1 MSDTGEYATEGIAVV
16 GMAGRFP
23 KARDVEAF
31 WENLRD
37 GLRGISTFTEEELLA
52 AGHSAETVRHPR
64 YVKARG
70 ALEDPTLFDA
80 AFFEFTAR
88 EAELTDPQHRLLLE
102 CAWEALEDAGY
113 DSRRYAGQVGVF
125 AGASMSTY
133 LLDALRDGM
142 APSEGLLQLAIG
154 NLGDFLSTRLSYKLD
169 LRGPSLNVQTACSTS
184 LVATHLACL
193 HLLAGQCDLA
203 LAGGVSARAREVSG
217 YLYQEGGILSPDGHC
232 RAFDARAQGTVEGSG
247 VGLVVLMRLEDAL
260 AEGANIRAVIRATAL
275 NNDGLRK
282 VGYTAPSVQGQTE
295 VITLAHRMA
304 EVEASSLS
312 YLEAHGTGTA
322 LGDPIELA
330 ALTQAFGEDS
340 APGSCAIGSVKTSI
354 GHLDAAAGVA
364 GLIKTVLA
372 LEHKQLPPS
381 LDFETPN
388 PRAQLDRSPFRVN
401 TRLTE
406 WPDDRGPRR
415 AGLSSFGIGGTNA
428 HAVLEEAPPREPSS
442 PSRAPQLLVLSAR
455 TPSAREA
462 MGSRLARHLE
472 RHPEQSLADVA
483 HTLQV
488 GRRAF
493 PHRSALVCQT
503 REEAI
508 AALAGKTPG
517 QVLTGSA
524 ARDEAPVA
532 FLFSGQ
538 GSQGV
543 DMGRELHAQEPV
555 FREALDQCAR
565 LLQPHLGLD
574 LRHLL
579 HPTEARREEAT
590 ARLDQTAI
598 TQPALFAVEY
608 ALARLWE
615 SWGIRP
621 QAMLGH
627 SLGEYVAACL
637 AGVFSLE
644 DALALVAVR
653 GQLMQGLPPGAM
665 LSIRLSAQEL
675 RPLLGERLSLA
686 AINGPALCVAAGPLE
701 DILRL
706 EQTLAE
712 RNVARTRLRTSHA
725 FHSAMVEPVLA
736 PFADRLSRVALK
748 APRIPFLSNVTG
760 DWITPAQAMDPRYWV
775 RHLREPVLFEEGLKR
790 LLGAQGPLLLEVGPG
805 RTLASLAMRH
815 PDRPED
821 RPVLSS
827 LRHPSDPGSD
837 MAFIRRTLGQLWLA
851 GAPVEWTA
859 LHTGTQRQRVPLPTY
874 PFERQ
879 RYVLGDSAPPPTS
892 PEPRAPV
899 PPAARH
905 ARPGLATAYVE
916 PTHALERQVADIWQE
931 CLGYA
936 PIGVHD
942 DFLEL
947 GGHSL
952 LATQIISRIEDAL
965 RVSVPLRQ
973 LFETP
978 TVAGLSA
985 WLETRRVQTED
996 MPKHGSTPAGGEFPL
1011 SFAQQRMWALEQL
1024 TPGTSA
1030 YHLPQALRLRGPLDV
1045 AALEASFTEL
1055 VRRHASLRTTFPS
1068 CEGQPVQVIAPPA
1081 PVRVRQMDLQ
1091 ATPETGREEAMRR
1104 FLVREAEEPFD
1115 LAHGPLMRLALAR
1128 LAPEEHVLAVTLHHI
1143 IADGASLRVLTRE
1156 MMALYEAQRRGQRP
1170 TLPEPA
1176 LQYADHARQ
1185 QREWLQ
1191 GPMLEQRLSW
1201 WKERLAGLPV
1211 MELPTDRPRPLTPT
1225 YRAGHQPLA
1234 LSGRLSEAVRALAR
1248 RERATPF
1255 MVLLAA
1261 FGAVL
1266 GRFSGQRDIALGTPI
1281 AGRTRTELEGLIGL
1295 FVNTLVLR
1303 VDLSGD
1309 PSGHELL
1316 SRVQEMALGAYAHQE
1331 VPFEKLVEELHPERE
1346 PSRSPLFQVMFSL
1359 QEEAS
1364 GSATLG
1370 GLHVERMEL
1379 SAETTQVDL
1388 TLWLRPTLQGFA
1400 GALEYSTELFEA
1412 PAMARL
1418 ARALEGALEALVAAP
1433 EHRLSAWTRPSRE
1446 EESLLVAARGEG
1458 GESPPVTGIHQL
1470 IERRAA
1476 LHPERPALIIGERT
1490 LRYGEL
1496 DRGANHV
1503 AQRLRALG
1511 AGPEVRVGLCA
1522 DRSAEAIVALL
1533 GVLKTGA
1540 AYVPLDPSAPR
1551 ERLLALLREV
1561 EAPLVLAQ
1569 ASCVEPVSGG
1579 EARVLRLEEF
1589 NELPEKAP
1597 VRPPDVALSPEGAAY
1612 VLHTSGSTGQPKGV
1626 VVSHRA
1632 LLSHLEGVRRAYA
1645 LSQEDRVLQFSSLH
1659 FDVAAEELFPTLAV
1673 GAAVVLRRAGAVES
1687 VDELRAL
1694 VSRTGVT
1701 VVNLPSPY
1709 WHEWVDALPGIA
1721 EALPPSVR
1729 LLVTGS
1735 QAPSPE
1741 RLSRWRERVGSQ
1753 VRWLNAYGPTEATIT
1768 CAVFEAVAPVERPR
1782 VPIGRP
1788 LAGVRIYLLDE
1799 RRQPV
1804 PAGAPGELFIGGS
1817 GLARGY
1823 LARPAA
1829 TAEAFTPDPFTDEP
1843 GARMYRTGDLAR
1855 LLPDGNVEFLG
1866 RRDHQVKLRGYR
1878 IELGEVEAALER
1890 TAELKEVVVLLRE
1903 DPSGEARLEAH
1914 AVPATQYLTES
1925 GLRERLGTVLPRYM
1939 VPARIVLL
1947 EALPRLPSGKVDR
1960 RALAAARPP
1969 ERPDEDFVA
1978 PRDATEATLA
1988 RIWAEVLKLEKV
2000 GIHDNF
2006 FERGGDSLM
2015 VIRVV
2020 AKANQQGLL
2029 ITAPQLL
2036 RHQTIAQLAAM
2047 AVGPSLAH
2055 EPEVTRGPVP
2065 LTPPQRRFLE
2075 QGHAAP
2081 HHWNR
2086 SLLLEVREPLDAGL
2100 LREALRHLLRRHD
2113 ALRLRFTH
2121 DAEGWHQEDSS
2132 ETQEVPFSQVDLS
2145 SKGDAELQAA
2155 ITAAATEL
2163 QGSLDLSHGPL
2174 WRVAY
2179 LDLGTRR
2186 PGRLLLLFH
2195 FLVADGVAWA
2205 IFIDELQALYT
2216 CLAEERPV
2224 QLPPATPSFKTWA
2237 ESLERLARS
2246 GALQDEASEWLARLG
2261 SSRGKLPRD
2270 HAGDNTEASMRTV
2283 RVDLTEAQTHTF
2295 LQRTAA
2301 RSHGPEA
2308 VLLAPLAQVLSRW
2321 MGGTALQVD
2330 VGRHG
2335 RRLRGGLEASATM
2348 GCMASDCPVLLD
2360 VRGGDVRRA
2369 LEEVEAALH
2378 RIPEEGLGHGLLR
2391 YMDAPG
2397 EPARRLRALPD
2408 AEVSF
2413 DYMSRRMLAETSG
2426 FRWAPEPSGPDRSPL
2441 SRRSHVLQ
2449 LIASVVDK
2457 TLRIE
2462 WRYSEALH
2470 ERATV
2475 ERLAANHL
2483 EGLRALLSTHL
2494 I

>member
-1 MSDTGEYATEGIAVV
+1 MSDAGMYATEGIAVV
-16 GMAGRFP
+16 GLAGRFP
-23 KARDVEAF
+23 KARDVETF
-31 WENLRD
+31 WENLRS

-52 AGHSAETVRHPR
+52 AGHPAETVRHAR

-70 ALEDPTLFDA
+70 ALEDTTLFDA
-80 AFFEFTAR
+80 AFFDFTAR

-113 DSRRYAGQVGVF
+113 DSRRYPGRIGVF

-133 LLDALRDGM
+133 LLDALRNGM

-169 LRGPSLNVQTACSTS
+169 LRGPSMNVQTACSTS

-193 HLLAGQCDLA
+193 HLLAGQCDMA

-217 YLYQEGGILSPDGHC
+217 YLYQEGGIFSPDGHC

-260 AEGANIRAVIRATAL
+260 AEGANIRAVIRATTL
-275 NNDGLRK
+275 NNDGLQK
-282 VGYTAPSVQGQTE
+282 VGYTAPSVQGQAE
-295 VITLAHRMA
+295 VITLAHGMA
-304 EVEASSLS
+304 EVDASTIS
-312 YLEAHGTGTA
+312 YLEAHGTGTS
-322 LGDPIELA
+322 LGDPMELT
-330 ALTQAFGEDS
+330 ALAQVFGEDC
-340 APGSCAIGSVKTSI
+340 APGACVIGSVKSSI

-372 LEHKQLPPS
+372 LEHKQFPPS
-381 LDFETPN
+381 LDFEAPN
-388 PRAQLDRSPFRVN
+388 PRAPLDSSPFRVN
-401 TRLTE
+401 TRLAQ
-406 WPDDRGPRR
+406 WPDRGVPRR

-428 HAVLEEAPPREPSS
+428 HAVLEEAAPREPSP
-442 PSRAPQLLVLSAR
+442 PSSAPQLLVLSAR
-455 TPSAREA
+455 TPSAGEA
-462 MGSRLARHLE
+462 MCTRLARHLE

-493 PHRSALVCQT
+493 AHRWALVCQT

-508 AALAGKTPG
+508 AALSGQRPG
-517 QVLTGSA
+517 QVHTGSTGSE
-524 ARDEAPVA
+524 EAPVA

-538 GSQGV
+538 GSQYV
-543 DMGRELHAQEPV
+543 DMGRELHTREPV

-574 LRHLL
+574 LRHILY
-579 HPTEARREEAT
+579 PPEARREEAA
-590 ARLDQTAI
+590 ARLDQTAL

-621 QAMLGH
+621 RALLGH

-644 DALALVAVR
+644 DALALVATR
-653 GQLMQGLPPGAM
+653 GRLIQELPPGAM
-665 LSIRLSAQEL
+665 LGIPLSESEL

-686 AINGPALCVAAGPLE
+686 AINGPMQCVAAGPTE
-701 DILRL
+701 DIHRL
-706 EQTLAE
+706 ERTLAE
-712 RNVARTRLRTSHA
+712 RNVACTRLRTSHA
-725 FHSAMVEPVLA
+725 FHSAMMEPVLA
-736 PFADRLSRVALK
+736 PFAAWLSRVALK

-760 DWITPAQAMDPRYWV
+760 DWITPAEATDPHYWV
-775 RHLREPVLFEEGLKR
+775 RHLREPVRFAEGLKR

-805 RTLASLAMRH
+805 RTLASLASRH
-815 PDRPED
+815 PERSGD

-827 LRHPSDPGSD
+827 MRHPREQGSD
-837 MAFIRRTLGQLWLA
+837 TAFARRTLGQLWLA
-851 GAPVEWTA
+851 GAAVNWKG
-859 LHTGTQRQRVPLPTY
+859 LHTDSPRPRVPLPTY

-879 RYVLGDSAPPPTS
+879 RYVLGDSAPPPLA
-892 PEPRAPV
+892 PEPRAPA

-905 ARPGLATAYVE
+905 ARPGIATAYVE
-916 PTHALERQVADIWQE
+916 PTHPLERQVANIWQE

-936 PIGVHD
+936 PIGSHD

-952 LATQIISRIEDAL
+952 LGTQIISRLEDAL
-965 RVSVPLRQ
+965 GARVPLRQ

-978 TVAGLSA
+978 TVAGLAA
-985 WLETRRVQTED
+985 WLGTRQLRTEES
-996 MPKHGSTPAGGEFPL
+996 PRPGSTPSGGEHPL
-1011 SFAQQRMWALEQL
+1011 SFAQQRMWALEQF
-1024 TPGTSA
+1024 TPGSSA

-1055 VRRHASLRTTFPS
+1055 VRRHGSLRTTFPS
-1068 CEGQPVQVIAPPA
+1068 REGQPVQRIAPPA
-1081 PVRVRQMDLQ
+1081 PVYVRQVDFQPL
-1091 ATPETGREEAMRR
+1091 PEAGWEEATRR
-1104 FLVREAEEPFD
+1104 FLLEEAEAPFE
-1115 LAHGPLMRLALAR
+1115 LSQGPLMRLALAR

-1156 MMALYEAQRRGQRP
+1156 MMALYDALRRGQRP
-1170 TLPEPA
+1170 ALPELPR
-1176 LQYADHARQ
+1176 QYADHARQ

-1191 GPMLEQRLSW
+1191 GPVLEERLSW

-1211 MELPTDRPRPLTPT
+1211 LELPTDRPRPSTPT

-1234 LSGRLSEAVRALAR
+1234 LSGALSEAVRALAR
-1248 RERATPF
+1248 SERATPF

-1266 GRFSGQRDIALGTPI
+1266 GRYSGQRDLAIGTPI

-1309 PSGHELL
+1309 PSGRELL

-1331 VPFEKLVEELHPERE
+1331 LPFEKLVEELHPERE
-1346 PSRSPLFQVMFSL
+1346 PSRSPLFQVMLSL

-1364 GSATLG
+1364 DSATLG
-1370 GLHVERMEL
+1370 GLSVERLEL
-1379 SAETTQVDL
+1379 PAATTQVDL
-1388 TLWLRPTLQGFA
+1388 TLWLRPTPQGFA
-1400 GALEYSTELFEA
+1400 GALEYSTGLFEA
-1412 PAMARL
+1412 AAMARL
-1418 ARALEGALEALVAAP
+1418 ARTLEGTLEALTAAP
-1433 EHRLSAWTRPSRE
+1433 ERRLSELTRPSGAELEALLAATRRE
-1446 EESLLVAARGEG
+1446 RVEL
-1458 GESPPVTGIHQL
+1458 PPVTGIHQFL
-1470 IERRAA
+1470 ERTAA
-1476 LHPERPALIIGERT
+1476 LHPERPALITAERT
-1490 LRYGEL
+1490 LSHREL
-1496 DRGANHV
+1496 DRRANHL
-1503 AQRLRALG
+1503 AWRLRALG

-1522 DRSAEAIVALL
+1522 DRSVEAIVALL

-1540 AYVPLDPSAPR
+1540 AYVPLDPTAPR
-1551 ERLLALLREV
+1551 ERLLALLKEV

-1569 ASCVEPVSGG
+1569 APCVERVSGG
-1579 EARVLRLEEF
+1579 GARVLRLEDF
-1589 NELPEKAP
+1589 NDVLEGEP
-1597 VRPPDVALSPEGAAY
+1597 VRPLDVALSPEGAAY

-1626 VVSHRA
+1626 VVPHRA
-1632 LLSHLEGVRRAYA
+1632 LLNHLEAVRREYA
-1645 LSQEDRVLQFSSLH
+1645 LSPEDRVLQFASLH
-1659 FDVAAEELFPTLAV
+1659 FDVAAEELFPTLAA
-1673 GAAVVLRRAGAVES
+1673 GAAVVLRRAGEVEP

-1694 VSRTGVT
+1694 IARSGVT

-1709 WHEWVDALPGIA
+1709 WHEWVDELPRLA

-1729 LLVTGS
+1729 LVVTGS

-1741 RLSRWRERVGSQ
+1741 RLSRWRERVGAH

-1768 CAVFEAVAPVERPR
+1768 STVFEPRAEVERPR

-1788 LAGVRIYLLDE
+1788 LAGIRLYLLDE
-1799 RRQPV
+1799 RLRPV
-1804 PAGAPGELFIGGS
+1804 PAGAPGELFIGGR

-1823 LARPAA
+1823 LGRPAA
-1829 TAEAFTPDPFTDEP
+1829 TAESFIPDPFTDEP

-1890 TAELKEVVVLLRE
+1890 TAELREVAVLLRE
-1903 DPSGEARLEAH
+1903 NSSEEARLEAY
-1914 AVPATQYLTES
+1914 AVPATEGLTEG
-1925 GLRERLGTVLPRYM
+1925 GLRERLGGMLPRYM

-1960 RALAAARPP
+1960 QALASMRAPEDRPG
-1969 ERPDEDFVA
+1969 EAFVA
-1978 PRDATEATLA
+1978 PRDATEETLA

-2006 FERGGDSLM
+2006 FERGGDSLLA
-2015 VIRVV
+2015 IRVV
-2020 AKANQQGLL
+2020 ARANQRGLP

-2036 RHQTIAQLAAM
+2036 RHQTIAQLAAV
-2047 AVGPSLAH
+2047 AAGPSQAP
-2055 EPEVTRGPVP
+2055 EPEVTGGPVP

-2086 SLLLEVREPLDAGL
+2086 ALLLEVHEPLDTGL
-2100 LREALRHLLRRHD
+2100 LREALQHLLRRHD
-2113 ALRLRFTH
+2113 ALRLRFSH
-2121 DAEGWHQEDSS
+2121 DAEGWHQEDSG
-2132 ETQEVPFSQVDLS
+2132 ETHEVPLSQVDLS
-2145 SKGDAELQAA
+2145 SIEEAGQQAA
-2155 ITAAATEL
+2155 ITAAATAL
-2163 QGSLDLSHGPL
+2163 QESLHLSRGPL

-2179 LDLGTRR
+2179 LNLGARR

-2195 FLVADGVAWA
+2195 FLVADGVSWA
-2205 IFIDELQALYT
+2205 IFIDELQALYAH
-2216 CLAEERPV
+2216 LAQGRPL
-2224 QLPPATPSFKTWA
+2224 QLPPARPSFKTWA
-2237 ESLERLARS
+2237 ERLEKLARS
-2246 GALQDEASEWLARLG
+2246 ESLQDEASVWLAQLG
-2261 SSRGKLPRD
+2261 GSRGTLPRD
-2270 HAGDNTEASMRTV
+2270 SSGENTEASMRTI
-2283 RVDLTEAQTHTF
+2283 RVELPEAQTRAF
-2295 LQRTAA
+2295 LQRIAS
-2301 RSHGPEA
+2301 RSHRPEA

-2321 MGGTALQVD
+2321 MGGAALLVD

-2335 RRLRGGLEASATM
+2335 RELRGGLEASTTM
-2348 GCMASDCPVLLD
+2348 GCLASDCPVLLD
-2360 VRGGDVRRA
+2360 VGRGDVRRA
-2369 LEEVEAALH
+2369 LEHVEAALH

-2391 YMDAPG
+2391 YLDVPG
-2397 EPARRLRALPD
+2397 EPARRLRAMPD

-2426 FRWAPEPSGPDRSPL
+2426 FRWAPEPSGPERSPQ

-2449 LIASVVDK
+2449 LIASVVDT
-2457 TLRIE
+2457 TLRLE
-2462 WRYSEALH
+2462 WRYSQALH
-2470 ERATV
+2470 ERTTV
-2475 ERLAANHL
+2475 ERLAADHL
-2483 EGLRALLSTHL
+2483 EGLRALLTS
-2494 I
+2494 